1 MTNTTNSNPHTNPV
15 NQNIN
20 LKTIFETLD
29 LDQTKVKFRE
39 LAHIHHPDKGGDGE
53 MMKQLIMSYKTHL
66 KRLESEQNPTTD
78 KPFDYQIERELIDK
92 IEIFAGIQGI
102 VIELIGKWIWVSGDT
117 KSIKDQLK
125 ENSFR
130 YAPKKQLWYFRQE
143 DQAQK
148 YHKSDKTIDEIRRKY
163 GSFSPNTQ
171 TKPSFQP
178 ALS

>member
-1 MTNTTNSNPHTNPV
+1 MTYT
-15 NQNIN
+15 NQNHTAQQNPQTIN
-20 LKTIFETLD
+20 LKTIFENLD

-53 MMKQLIMSYKTHL
+53 KMKQLITSYKTHL
-66 KRLESEQNPTTD
+66 RRLESQQNPTND
-78 KPFDYQIERELIDK
+78 KPFDYQIEKELIDK
-92 IEIFAGIQGI
+92 IEVFAGIQGI

-130 YAPKKQLWYFRQE
+130 YASKKQLWYFRQE
-143 DQAQK
+143 EQAQR
-148 YHKSDKTIDEIRRKY
+148 YHKSGITIDEIRSKY
-163 GSFSPNTQ
+163 GSFSPNCQ
-171 TKPSFQP
+171 NKSNFQP

>member
-1 MTNTTNSNPHTNPV
+1 MSYTTNPNPQTT
-15 NQNIN
+15 QNID
-20 LKTIFETLD
+20 LKTVFETLD

-53 MMKQLIMSYKTHL
+53 MMKQLITSYKEHL
-66 KRLESEQNPTTD
+66 QKLERDQDPKDN
-78 KPFDYQIERELIDK
+78 KLFDYQIEKELIDK
-92 IEIFAGIQGI
+92 IEVFANIQGI

-130 YAPKKQLWYFRQE
+130 YAPKKQLWYYRQE

-148 YHKSDKTIDEIRRKY
+148 FYKSGITIDEIRNKY
-163 GSFSPNTQ
+163 GSFSPKSN
-171 TKPSFQP
+171 FQP

>member
-1 MTNTTNSNPHTNPV
+1 MTNTTNSKPQTNPV
-15 NQNIN
+15 NQDID
-20 LKTIFETLD
+20 LKTIFETFD

-53 MMKQLIMSYKTHL
+53 MMKQLITSYKEHL
-66 KRLESEQNPTTD
+66 QKLERDQNPKDD
-78 KPFDYQIERELIDK
+78 KPFDYQIEK
-92 IEIFAGIQGI
+92 
-102 VIELIGKWIWVSGDT
+102 ELIGKWIWVSGDT

-125 ENSFR
+125 ENGFR

-148 YHKSDKTIDEIRRKY
+148 FHKSGISIDEIRSKY
-163 GSFSPNTQ
+163 GSFSPKSN
-171 TKPSFQP
+171 FQP